1 MSAEVREALYDK
13 IGEEPWISQRELL
26 KFVDKKLDAEP
37 AEAKKLLVEMVDD
50 GDIAYVV
57 SPYYRQPGRIVYR
70 VAKNSD
76 EG

>member
-1 MSAEVREALYDK
+1 MSAELRKALYDK
-13 IGEEPWISQRELL
+13 IDEEPWISRRELL
-26 KFVDKKLDAEP
+26 KFADKKLDAEP
-37 AEAKKLLVEMVDD
+37 AEAKRALVEMVDD